1 LHATGIAR
9 SLAATDWFR
18 RRLSAG
24 KALGVEV
31 MRHDLRVMSPT
42 ENWLWALA
50 EARQENETHRARLI
64 ASSALTVW
72 RSFMSQ
78 RRPARRAE

>member
-1 LHATGIAR
+1 
-9 SLAATDWFR
+9 
-18 RRLSAG
+18 
-24 KALGVEV
+24 
-31 MRHDLRVMSPT
+31 MRHDLRTMSPT

-72 RSFMSQ
+72 RIFMSQ